1 MTDLKI
7 DANVHG
13 LPHSI
18 AELAASAD
26 EMGFDGLWSHETAHD
41 AFLPLPVAAE
51 HSTDLEVGTRI
62 ATAFT
67 RSPMVIAQ
75 QAWDIQEYSDGRF
88 NLGLGTQVKAHNE
101 RRFSVDFEWESPGPR
116 LRELIEALRHIWDV
130 FQGREDDLDFQGE
143 FFQLSLMADAWNPG
157 PIDDPD
163 IPIYIAAVNEYN
175 IRLAGELADGIC
187 LHAFNTPSYTRE
199 VVEPLLEKG
208 ADRVDRSLEEVSVS
222 ASPFVVTGRDEAEMD
237 ERRETAR
244 ERIAFY
250 ASTPTYKDVMAHHG
264 WVETGRELH
273 SLSRENRWDEMT
285 DLVTDEM
292 LEAFAVEAPLD
303 ELPAAVKAEYGDVAD
318 RVLLSI
324 DFDGEPYWETIVDG
338 FD

>member
-13 LPHSI
+13 LPHRV
-18 AELAASAD
+18 ADLASAAD
-26 EMGFDGLWSHETAHD
+26 GMGFDGFWSHETAHD
-41 AFLPLPVAAE
+41 AFLPIPIAAE

-67 RSPMVIAQ
+67 RSPMVLAQ
-75 QAWDIQEYSDGRF
+75 QAWDLQAYSDGRF
-88 NLGLGTQVKAHNE
+88 VLGLGTQVKAHNE

-116 LRELIEALRHIWDV
+116 MRELIRALRHVWDV
-130 FQGREDDLDFQGE
+130 FQGRAEELDFDGE
-143 FFQLSLMADAWNPG
+143 FFQLSLMSDTWNPG
-157 PIDDPD
+157 PIDHPD

-187 LHAFNTPSYTRE
+187 LHAFNTPAYTRE
-199 VVEPLLEKG
+199 VIEPLLEEG
-208 ADRVDRSLEEVSVS
+208 ADRADRSLEAVTVS

-237 ERRETAR
+237 ERRRTVR
-244 ERIAFY
+244 ERVAFY
-250 ASTPTYKDVMAHHG
+250 ASTPSYKDVMAHHG

-273 SLSRENRWDEMT
+273 SLSREGRWDEMT

-292 LEAFAVEAPLD
+292 LAEFAVEAPLE
-303 ELPAAVKAEYGDVAD
+303 ELPAAIEAEYGDVAD

-338 FD
+338 FR